1 MKLSEMC
8 LGITDGSHNP
18 PKGIERSEF
27 LMISSKNIFD
37 NHITLDNPRYL
48 TKYDFENENKRTNIR
63 PGDVLLT
70 IVGTVGRAAVVDEN
84 IGRITLQRSV
94 AVLHPNKNI
103 CDSRYLM
110 YLLLSKK
117 DFFEQEARGVAQK
130 GIYLKQLS
138 DIEFLVYNRYQQL
151 DVVHKL
157 DKVQRLITM
166 EKECLK
172 KYDELVKSRFWEMFN
187 LDSYH
192 LASLGECTDF
202 IDYRGHTPSL
212 SDEGSIRMVNAKSVG
227 KGYFKY
233 VNEFITEDTY
243 NSWMH
248 RGYAYPGD
256 ILFVTEGH
264 TFGNTC
270 QVPEDLTKFALGQR
284 VITIRGHVGIIEN
297 TYLCMYMQM
306 TRFFQ
311 DISVYRTGGT
321 AQGIRSKDL
330 IKINIP
336 IPPIKLQKEFS
347 NFVQYIAQLKFL
359 VRQSVVKLEI
369 LNKALMQKYFG

>member
-202 IDYRGHTPSL
+202 IDYRGHTPS
-212 SDEGSIRMVNAKSVG
+212 
-227 KGYFKY
+227 
-233 VNEFITEDTY
+233 
-243 NSWMH
+243 
-248 RGYAYPGD
+248 
-256 ILFVTEGH
+256 
-264 TFGNTC
+264 
-270 QVPEDLTKFALGQR
+270 AL
-284 VITIRGHVGIIEN
+284 
-297 TYLCMYMQM
+297 
-306 TRFFQ
+306 
-311 DISVYRTGGT
+311 
-321 AQGIRSKDL
+321 
-330 IKINIP
+330 
-336 IPPIKLQKEFS
+336 
-347 NFVQYIAQLKFL
+347 
-359 VRQSVVKLEI
+359 
-369 LNKALMQKYFG
+369 

>member
-1 MKLSEMC
+1 
-8 LGITDGSHNP
+8 
-18 PKGIERSEF
+18 
-27 LMISSKNIFD
+27 
-37 NHITLDNPRYL
+37 
-48 TKYDFENENKRTNIR
+48 
-63 PGDVLLT
+63 
-70 IVGTVGRAAVVDEN
+70 
-84 IGRITLQRSV
+84 
-94 AVLHPNKNI
+94 
-103 CDSRYLM
+103 
-110 YLLLSKK
+110 
-117 DFFEQEARGVAQK
+117 
-130 GIYLKQLS
+130 
-138 DIEFLVYNRYQQL
+138 
-151 DVVHKL
+151 
-157 DKVQRLITM
+157 
-166 EKECLK
+166 
-172 KYDELVKSRFWEMFN
+172 
-187 LDSYH
+187 
-192 LASLGECTDF
+192 
-202 IDYRGHTPSL
+202 
-212 SDEGSIRMVNAKSVG
+212 MVNAKSVG